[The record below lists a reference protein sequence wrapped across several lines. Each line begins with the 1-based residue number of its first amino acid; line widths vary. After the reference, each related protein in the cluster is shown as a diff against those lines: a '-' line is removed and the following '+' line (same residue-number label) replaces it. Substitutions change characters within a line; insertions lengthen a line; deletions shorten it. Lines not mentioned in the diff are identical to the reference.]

1 MEYSALVSTHLKRI
15 RDTWLSPMSQA
26 SMSVLLQLTNSVLT
40 KAASLTNEPKPLKK
54 RVNRKQ
60 KKIPPTILKA
70 QRKLNKSHKKATL
83 VPSASATNQLRQCR
97 KSYHQT
103 VRKFN
108 LQSDLIRDRQLYEVM
123 GQNPNKV
130 FSLVKS
136 LTNAHGGAVA
146 KLKVGEKIYHGEK
159 VADGFFESMSSLK
172 KCDIESLKSSPYL
185 ADKLLDIN

>member
-1 MEYSALVSTHLKRI
+1 M
-15 RDTWLSPMSQA
+15 
-26 SMSVLLQLTNSVLT
+26 LT
-40 KAASLTNEPKPLKK
+40 KAASLTNESKPLKK

-70 QRKLNKSHKKATL
+70 QRKLNKAHKKATL
-83 VPSASATNQLRQCR
+83 VPSPSATNQLRQCR

-136 LTNAHGGAVA
+136 LRNTHGGAVA

-159 VADGFFESMSSLK
+159 VADGSL
-172 KCDIESLKSSPYL
+172 SPCHP
-185 ADKLLDIN
+185 